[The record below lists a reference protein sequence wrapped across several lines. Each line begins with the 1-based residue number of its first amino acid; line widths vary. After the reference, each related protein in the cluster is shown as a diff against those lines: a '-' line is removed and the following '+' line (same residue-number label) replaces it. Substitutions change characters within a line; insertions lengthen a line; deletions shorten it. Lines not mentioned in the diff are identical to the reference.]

1 MAVIALVMMRSFMYE
16 GSRPIAMFI
25 FMLGLCIIMLE
36 LFIRLGFH
44 LLFSSGICHWLFP
57 PFWNFL
63 IMVAMYWENE
73 K

>member
-25 FMLGLCIIMLE
+25 FMLGLCIIMLDSFFDLV
-36 LFIRLGFH
+36 LFAAFFRDLS
-44 LLFSSGICHWLFP
+44 LVFP

>member
-1 MAVIALVMMRSFMYE
+1 MAVIAFVMMRSFMYE

-25 FMLGLCIIMLE
+25 FMLGLCIIILDFFDLV
-36 LFIRLGFH
+36 LFAAFFRDLS
-44 LLFSSGICHWLFP
+44 LVSP

>member
-16 GSRPIAMFI
+16 GSRPIVMFI
-25 FMLGLCIIMLE
+25 FMLGLCIIMLDSIFR
-36 LFIRLGFH
+36 LDFIRCFLPGFVIG
-44 LLFSSGICHWLFP
+44 FSPILE
-57 PFWNFL
+57 FL